1 MAPPIDYDSAVHAL
15 KTGIAVVLASL
26 LSICDPIYSFTATG
40 GWAVVTVIVLSQ
52 RTVGAT
58 MLKFTERTLG
68 TAAAAAAASICG
80 LAVDRYLP
88 DFWQPLAVASL
99 LFVVTVYCIY
109 RADTG
114 SWTYAYTMTALTFN
128 FLLLLCYRQ
137 PELAVHAARLLMIV
151 IGGLTTL
158 LVSVAPPQL
167 TAHEKA
173 GTVLSESFE
182 DAARA
187 IRTVGAAFVAS
198 SIVVRASTTCR

>member
-1 MAPPIDYDSAVHAL
+1 M
-15 KTGIAVVLASL
+15 
-26 LSICDPIYSFTATG
+26 
-40 GWAVVTVIVLSQ
+40 
-52 RTVGAT
+52 
-58 MLKFTERTLG
+58 
-68 TAAAAAAASICG
+68 
-80 LAVDRYLP
+80 
-88 DFWQPLAVASL
+88 ASL

-173 GTVLSESFE
+173 RGFDLADAGRRRLQDSITRRRPRPHADRGLRRRRVREQSGLQVDDVILSICGESVEGLERYPINLRYPRDLRSSLSELRQLTIVTPGGEQISLS
-182 DAARA
+182 A
-187 IRTVGAAFVAS
+187 VAEVEVEGGPES
-198 SIVVRASTTCR
+198 